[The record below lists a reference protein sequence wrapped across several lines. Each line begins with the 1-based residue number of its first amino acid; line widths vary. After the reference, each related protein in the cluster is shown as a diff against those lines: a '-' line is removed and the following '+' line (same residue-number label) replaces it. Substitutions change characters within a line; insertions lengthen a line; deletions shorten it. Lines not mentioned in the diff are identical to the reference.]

1 MRAMEVITFVCG
13 AIAAFF
19 VFIGLFATNG
29 APQEASA
36 AAMAVAIIG
45 IPYAITATLQRR
57 ELLARTTAA
66 NAIQAE

>member
-1 MRAMEVITFVCG
+1 MRAMEIITFVCG

-57 ELLARTTAA
+57 DFLKSLSDARSMRPD
-66 NAIQAE
+66 